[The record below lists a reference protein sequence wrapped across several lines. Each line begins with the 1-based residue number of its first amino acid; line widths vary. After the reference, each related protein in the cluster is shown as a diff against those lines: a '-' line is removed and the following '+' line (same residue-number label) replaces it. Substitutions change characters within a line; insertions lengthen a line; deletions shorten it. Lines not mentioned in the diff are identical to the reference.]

1 MYGVSYGRDAIDAL
15 GHFAYGLFGWLVVAP
30 LAWLIPKRRDW
41 IAVIGRADGRLL
53 DNTKYFYLE
62 VATGPGRLRSVHVT
76 ERHDVNSRLREEGL
90 ESLLYPTF
98 RGVWFLARCGTV
110 VVDSIEWC
118 QRWRCFLVAGA
129 TLVQLWHG
137 VGFKRIELDKW
148 RNEARGRKLVAS
160 PWLYRVRLLRKWV
173 RGRIPKYDAVVTTS
187 AFYRDHVF
195 VPAFRCRHVVVAG
208 YPRNSFGQL
217 PGRAGE
223 LAWLNVDAAVA
234 ARLDE
239 WKRTGRRIVLVAP
252 TFRDTRATP
261 IGLDPQTCA
270 MLDDFCRRN
279 GYELLFK
286 FHPYEHGTGAIHGD
300 HLHVL
305 DPQSDAYPLFPH
317 LAAMVTDYSS
327 IYMDFLH
334 VDRPIVFL
342 TPDLQRYM
350 AQDRGIQFDFDRMTP
365 GPKVSEWH
373 EVVAA
378 LATDGGEWSQA
389 RAQLLALAFDGL
401 PASGATSRLLAFMQ
415 SQRWLPTHV

>member
-1 MYGVSYGRDAIDAL
+1 MYGVSYGRDALDAL
-15 GHFAYGLFGWLVVAP
+15 GHFAYGVFGWLVIAP
-30 LAWLIPKRRDW
+30 LAWLVPKRRDW

-62 VATGPGRLRSVHVT
+62 VATGAGGLRSVHVT
-76 ERHDVNSRLREEGL
+76 ERRDVYSQLREKGL
-90 ESLLYPTF
+90 ESVLYPTL
-98 RGVWFLARCGTV
+98 RGAWLLARCGTV

-160 PWLYRVRLLRKWV
+160 PWLYRVRLFRKWI
-173 RGRIPKYDAVVTTS
+173 RGRIPRYDAVVTTS

-195 VPAFRCRHVVVAG
+195 APAFRSRHVVVAG

-223 LAWLNVDAAVA
+223 LAWLNVDTSVV
-234 ARLDE
+234 ARLDD
-239 WKRTGRRIVLVAP
+239 WNRAGRRIVLVAP

-261 IGLDPQTCA
+261 IGLDPQTCE
-270 MLDDFCRRN
+270 MLDDFCRES

-286 FHPYEHGTGAIHGD
+286 FHPYEHGAGWIRGD

-334 VDRPIVFL
+334 LDRPIVFL
-342 TPDLQRYM
+342 TPDLQRYV

-365 GPKVSEWH
+365 GPKVSDWRG
-373 EVVAA
+373 VVAA
-378 LATDGGEWSQA
+378 LATQGEEWRQA
-389 RAQLLALAFDGL
+389 RSELLALAFDGL

-415 SQRWLPTHV
+415 AQRWLPVHG